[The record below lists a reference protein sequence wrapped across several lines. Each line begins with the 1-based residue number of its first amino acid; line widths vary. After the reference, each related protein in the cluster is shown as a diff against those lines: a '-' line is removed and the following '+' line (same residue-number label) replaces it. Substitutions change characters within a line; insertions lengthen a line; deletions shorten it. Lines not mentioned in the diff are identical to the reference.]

1 MLVEFVLS
9 LSTLN
14 SSLWNVLQ
22 SSFFDIFSQF
32 MSSIH
37 MALVKIRLVFPE
49 SFDIQLL
56 LKMLNLQANLL
67 IINNK
72 AA

>member
-1 MLVEFVLS
+1 MLIEFVLS
-9 LSTLN
+9 LSMLN

-22 SSFFDIFSQF
+22 SSFFGIFSQF

-56 LKMLNLQANLL
+56 LKMLNL
-67 IINNK
+67 
-72 AA
+72 